1 MLRQDSSRMRRFA
14 VQSGVIAVAVLMLAT
29 ASIIAVDTSSA
40 FGVTSP
46 TVISITPNN
55 AVRGNNSVWVT
66 IGGTGFVAGAGNL
79 TVVQLVVGG
88 RTIRASNVIVS
99 SANTMTCRLNL
110 LNAPVGAGNVVVTNP
125 DGGSGTLLNGFT
137 VTP

>member
-14 VQSGVIAVAVLMLAT
+14 VQSGVIPVAVLMLDT

-55 AVRGNNSVWVT
+55 AVSGNNSVWVT
-66 IGGTGFVAGAGNL
+66 IGGTGFVA
-79 TVVQLVVGG
+79 
-88 RTIRASNVIVS
+88 
-99 SANTMTCRLNL
+99 
-110 LNAPVGAGNVVVTNP
+110 GAGNVVVTNP